1 MKLNDKVYDLLKY
14 LGMIGLP
21 AVAVAYQS
29 LAQVWSLPY
38 SEQIPSTILIIVTT
52 YPTNVRKGDNSPHT
66 FPVSRPVARTFI
78 NVPNDINISSF
89 L

>member
-38 SEQIPSTILIIVTT
+38 SEQIPSTILIIVTLLNT
-52 YPTNVRKGDNSPHT
+52 CLQ
-66 FPVSRPVARTFI
+66 
-78 NVPNDINISSF
+78 ISSTNYYKEQKDNNADETMHREG
-89 L
+89 

>member
-38 SEQIPSTILIIVTT
+38 SEQIPSTILIIVTLLNT
-52 YPTNVRKGDNSPHT
+52 CLQ
-66 FPVSRPVARTFI
+66 
-78 NVPNDINISSF
+78 ISSTNYYKAQKDNNAVETMHGEG
-89 L
+89 

>member
-38 SEQIPSTILIIVTT
+38 SEQIPSTILIIVTLLNT
-52 YPTNVRKGDNSPHT
+52 CLQ
-66 FPVSRPVARTFI
+66 
-78 NVPNDINISSF
+78 ISSTNYYKEQKDNNAVETMHVEG
-89 L
+89 

>member
-1 MKLNDKVYDLLKY
+1 MKLSDKVYDLLKY

-38 SEQIPSTILIIVTT
+38 SEQIPSTILIIVTLLNT
-52 YPTNVRKGDNSPHT
+52 CLQ
-66 FPVSRPVARTFI
+66 
-78 NVPNDINISSF
+78 ISSTNYYKEQKDNNAVKTINGEG
-89 L
+89 

>member
-1 MKLNDKVYDLLKY
+1 MKLSDKVYDLLKY

-38 SEQIPSTILIIVTT
+38 SEQIPSTILIIVTLLNT
-52 YPTNVRKGDNSPHT
+52 CLQ
-66 FPVSRPVARTFI
+66 
-78 NVPNDINISSF
+78 ISSTNYYKEQKDNNAVETINEEG
-89 L
+89 

>member
-38 SEQIPSTILIIVTT
+38 SEQIPSTILIIVTLLNT
-52 YPTNVRKGDNSPHT
+52 CLQ
-66 FPVSRPVARTFI
+66 
-78 NVPNDINISSF
+78 ISSTNYYKEQKDNNAVET
-89 L
+89 LHGEG

>member
-38 SEQIPSTILIIVTT
+38 SEQIPSTILIIVTLLNT
-52 YPTNVRKGDNSPHT
+52 CLQ
-66 FPVSRPVARTFI
+66 
-78 NVPNDINISSF
+78 ISSTNYYKEQKDNNTVETIHGEG
-89 L
+89 

>member
-1 MKLNDKVYDLLKY
+1 MKLSDKVYDLLKY

-38 SEQIPSTILIIVTT
+38 SEQIPSTILIIVTLLNT
-52 YPTNVRKGDNSPHT
+52 CLQ
-66 FPVSRPVARTFI
+66 
-78 NVPNDINISSF
+78 ISSTNYYREQKDNNAVETINGEG
-89 L
+89 

>member
-38 SEQIPSTILIIVTT
+38 SEQIPSTILITC
-52 YPTNVRKGDNSPHT
+52 
-66 FPVSRPVARTFI
+66 
-78 NVPNDINISSF
+78 
-89 L
+89 

>member
-1 MKLNDKVYDLLKY
+1 MKLSDKVYDLLKY

-38 SEQIPSTILIIVTT
+38 SEQIPSTILIIVTLLNT
-52 YPTNVRKGDNSPHT
+52 CLQ
-66 FPVSRPVARTFI
+66 
-78 NVPNDINISSF
+78 ISSTNYYKEQKDNDAVETINGEG
-89 L
+89 

>member
-1 MKLNDKVYDLLKY
+1 MKLSDKVYDLLKY

-38 SEQIPSTILIIVTT
+38 SEQIPSTILIIVTLLNT
-52 YPTNVRKGDNSPHT
+52 CLQISSTNYYKEQKDNSAVET
-66 FPVSRPVARTFI
+66 I
-78 NVPNDINISSF
+78 NGEG
-89 L
+89 

>member
-38 SEQIPSTILIIVTT
+38 SEQIPSTILIIVTLLNT
-52 YPTNVRKGDNSPHT
+52 CLQ
-66 FPVSRPVARTFI
+66 
-78 NVPNDINISSF
+78 ISSTNYYKEQKDNNAVETINGEG
-89 L
+89 

>member
-21 AVAVAYQS
+21 AIAVAYQS

-38 SEQIPSTILIIVTT
+38 SEQIPSTVLIIVTFSNFLYLCKCYLPIVAAKHAEVCGALGQGTT
-52 YPTNVRKGDNSPHT
+52 Y
-66 FPVSRPVARTFI
+66 
-78 NVPNDINISSF
+78 
-89 L
+89 

>member
-1 MKLNDKVYDLLKY
+1 MKLSDKVYDLLKY

-38 SEQIPSTILIIVTT
+38 SEQIPSTILIIVTLLNT
-52 YPTNVRKGDNSPHT
+52 CLQ
-66 FPVSRPVARTFI
+66 
-78 NVPNDINISSF
+78 ISSTNYYKEQKDNNAIETINGEG
-89 L
+89 

>member
-38 SEQIPSTILIIVTT
+38 SEQIPSTILIIVTLLNT
-52 YPTNVRKGDNSPHT
+52 CLQ
-66 FPVSRPVARTFI
+66 
-78 NVPNDINISSF
+78 ISSTNYDKEQKDNNAVETINGEG
-89 L
+89 

>member
-38 SEQIPSTILIIVTT
+38 SEQITSTILIIVTLLNT
-52 YPTNVRKGDNSPHT
+52 CLQ
-66 FPVSRPVARTFI
+66 
-78 NVPNDINISSF
+78 ISSTNYYKEQKDNNAVETINGEG
-89 L
+89 

>member
-1 MKLNDKVYDLLKY
+1 MKLSDKVYDLLKY

-38 SEQIPSTILIIVTT
+38 SEQIPSTILIIVTLLNT
-52 YPTNVRKGDNSPHT
+52 CLQ
-66 FPVSRPVARTFI
+66 
-78 NVPNDINISSF
+78 ISSTNYYKEQKDNNAVETINGEG
-89 L
+89 

>member
-21 AVAVAYQS
+21 AIAVAYQS

-38 SEQIPSTILIIVTT
+38 SEPIPSTILIIVTLLNT
-52 YPTNVRKGDNSPHT
+52 CLQ
-66 FPVSRPVARTFI
+66 
-78 NVPNDINISSF
+78 ISSTNYYKEQKDNNAVETINGEG
-89 L
+89 

>member
-21 AVAVAYQS
+21 AIAVAYQS

-38 SEQIPSTILIIVTT
+38 SEQIPSTISYYTNICINFNYCYIIK
-52 YPTNVRKGDNSPHT
+52 YLLAN
-66 FPVSRPVARTFI
+66 
-78 NVPNDINISSF
+78 
-89 L
+89 

>member
-1 MKLNDKVYDLLKY
+1 MKLSDKVYDLLKY

-38 SEQIPSTILIIVTT
+38 SEQHPSTILIIVTLLNT
-52 YPTNVRKGDNSPHT
+52 CLQ
-66 FPVSRPVARTFI
+66 
-78 NVPNDINISSF
+78 ISSTNYYKEQKDNNAVETINGEG
-89 L
+89 

>member
-21 AVAVAYQS
+21 AIAVAYQS

-38 SEQIPSTILIIVTT
+38 SEQIPSTILIIVTLLNT
-52 YPTNVRKGDNSPHT
+52 CLQ
-66 FPVSRPVARTFI
+66 
-78 NVPNDINISSF
+78 ISSTNYYKEQKDNNAVETINGEG
-89 L
+89 

>member
-38 SEQIPSTILIIVTT
+38 SEQIPSTILIIVTLLNT
-52 YPTNVRKGDNSPHT
+52 CLQ
-66 FPVSRPVARTFI
+66 
-78 NVPNDINISSF
+78 ISSTNYYTRY
-89 L
+89 